1 MANAIIARW
10 NVTLTNIRI
19 KLIVCVMTE
28 YRTVNFVKKIL
39 FFFSVWENTLS
50 RVYSYLDNQF
60 NFGHITIGSPILL
73 VVILGHCYS
82 IWICIPIG
90 GRIEWWFQIVVFT
103 NDNLAQAIQSHLNAH
118 LQITTD
124 WMCVARLNLFAIQ
137 IQLHKIRMYVF
148 FSVFF
153 CFFFLSIIFLLL
165 LQEFSCCLDRAEM

>member
-19 KLIVCVMTE
+19 IFIVCVMTE
-28 YRTVNFVKKIL
+28 YRTVNFVKEYYS
-39 FFFSVWENTLS
+39 FFSEKTLWAEHI
-50 RVYSYLDNQF
+50 SYLDNQF

-148 FSVFF
+148 FSVFL
-153 CFFFLSIIFLLL
+153 FFFS
-165 LQEFSCCLDRAEM
+165 